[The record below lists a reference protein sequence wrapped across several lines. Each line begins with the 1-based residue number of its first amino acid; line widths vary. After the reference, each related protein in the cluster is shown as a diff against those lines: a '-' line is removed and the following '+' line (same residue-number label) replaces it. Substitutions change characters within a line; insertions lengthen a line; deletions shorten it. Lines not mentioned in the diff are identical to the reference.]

1 MSERME
7 KYLKRGKRDYIK
19 FIVDLD
25 TNWVVVYEFYYRD
38 FMLEGKS
45 YHTMGGMTIDEFN
58 IKSIPQSSH
67 YMIEILESG
76 KHITTVYWDI

>member
-7 KYLKRGKRDYIK
+7 RYLKRGKRDYIK

-45 YHTMGGMTIDEFN
+45 YHTMGGMTIDEFS

-76 KHITTVYWDI
+76 KHITTVFWDI